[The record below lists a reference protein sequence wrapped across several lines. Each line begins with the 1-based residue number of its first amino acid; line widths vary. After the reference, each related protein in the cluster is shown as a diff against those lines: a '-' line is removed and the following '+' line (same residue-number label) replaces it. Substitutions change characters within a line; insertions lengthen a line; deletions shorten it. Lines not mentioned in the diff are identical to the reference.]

1 MVSEMTG
8 PCEQCGRWPTP
19 KLTVDAVVEKDG
31 QILLI
36 QRGIEPFKG
45 MLALPGGFVSEG
57 EDPQD
62 AVLRELKEE
71 CGLEGRIIDLMCIK
85 GKPGRD
91 PRGHIVTI
99 VYLVEAEG
107 DPIAGDD
114 AAHAAWYD
122 LSEISEPLAGDHS
135 EVLDDLRQ
143 LLTGIGPL

>member
-1 MVSEMTG
+1 MVNEMTG
-8 PCEQCGRWPTP
+8 PCEQCGRWPAP
-19 KLTVDAVVEKDG
+19 KLTVDAVVERDG

-36 QRGIEPFKG
+36 KRGIEPFKG

-71 CGLEGRIIDLMCIK
+71 CGLEGQIIDLMSIK

-122 LSEISEPLAGDHS
+122 LSKINEPLAGDHS
-135 EVLDDLRQ
+135 EILDDLRQ
-143 LLTGIGPL
+143 LLAGIGPL